1 MAFLAQLW
9 RAGLPARGPWR
20 AAAVLA
26 VLACSVPLAAWLGVR
41 LLPPA
46 WAGWLFFNDSTAQ
59 WSFARFAME
68 RPAAELYDGAA
79 LHAFQREL
87 FPPLRH
93 TFPFPYPPHYLF
105 AVWPLGW
112 LDPRLVW
119 PAWTGGTLLLF
130 VLAGCAGGRWRDA
143 GLLALAPAA
152 VVAAGYGQNGFL
164 TGALILGG
172 LRLLGRHPA
181 WAGVLLAGATIKPHL
196 GLLIPLALL
205 AAGQWRALAGGA
217 AGVLGLVALSA
228 LAFGWEAWPRFLAT
242 ILGHAGVID
251 PWVGDLRKA
260 TIAANLTL
268 AGLPRAVAYQVQWG
282 LAAGLAVL
290 VALAFRHQ
298 ARTGGITP
306 WGIALLLAAGFAA
319 TPYGFLYDLPVLVAA
334 VLMLARDPAGAA
346 RPLAWPE
353 VAVLGAALLFPVA
366 AVMTS
371 RFYWMTGASLLAL
384 VALAAFRVFTPTPAD
399 RGSGGRRESG

>member
-1 MAFLAQLW
+1 
-9 RAGLPARGPWR
+9 
-20 AAAVLA
+20 V
-26 VLACSVPLAAWLGVR
+26 
-41 LLPPA
+41 
-46 WAGWLFFNDSTAQ
+46 
-59 WSFARFAME
+59 E
-68 RPAAELYDGAA
+68 RPAAGLYDGTT
-79 LHAFQREL
+79 LHAFQQAL
-87 FPPLRH
+87 FPPLRQ

-112 LDPRLVW
+112 LDPRWVW

-130 VLAGCAGGRWRDA
+130 LLAGCAGGRWRDA
-143 GLLALAPAA
+143 PLLALAPAA

-172 LRLLGRHPA
+172 LRLLGRHPG
-181 WAGVLLAGATIKPHL
+181 WAGALLAAATIKPHL

-205 AAGQWRALAGGA
+205 AGGQWRALAGGA
-217 AGVLGLVALSA
+217 AGVLGLVALSS

-242 ILGHAGVID
+242 ILGHAGAID

-268 AGLPRAVAYQVQWG
+268 AGLPRALAYQVQWA
-282 LAAGLAVL
+282 LAAALAVL

-298 ARTGGITP
+298 ARAGGITP

-334 VLMLARDPAGAA
+334 VLMLARTEAGAA
-346 RPLAWPE
+346 RRLSWPE

-384 VALAAFRVFTPTPAD
+384 VALAAWRVFTPTPAD